1 MGRDLEDEVQFH
13 SCALGQLGDANRS
26 ARVRRA
32 GAKDGNQEIGSGVRD
47 LAVLSERWRGAN
59 EDAHAR
65 DADNSL
71 ERAAD
76 LLDQHERAQRTQLR
90 SEASLLECDLG
101 PRAAYDRNGISN
113 ARNLAADV
121 DEFTV
126 AKSGCVVSA
135 DLDWRRQWKAQ

>member
-1 MGRDLEDEVQFH
+1 MKSSSTAPLGNWATPTEV
-13 SCALGQLGDANRS
+13 
-26 ARVRRA
+26 RVRRA

-101 PRAAYDRNGISN
+101 PALPTTAMESPTRGIWP
-113 ARNLAADV
+113 L
-121 DEFTV
+121 T
-126 AKSGCVVSA
+126 
-135 DLDWRRQWKAQ
+135 